1 MNNEKPYRDQAERL
15 RKRITKKEELEHI
28 ELSKELP
35 PRSRVHYQKAKRTR
49 VKLKYPLIRLLAIFF
64 ILLPIVSFSIYSIN
78 ESKAKRTASVEQN
91 LSGNIES
98 VDVRN
103 DDPVE
108 RVFEDEE
115 EPTEI
120 VIEEDEEEEK
130 EELEAEVAP
139 ELEKVEPVKEEIT
152 PPSSTVPDKDSN
164 NDKATVQEEI
174 IYHKVQKEETLYRIA
189 MKYYKSQAGIDII
202 RQANGIQGNE
212 IQLGQTLKI
221 PIQK

>member
-15 RKRITKKEELEHI
+15 RKRITKKEEPLEHI
-28 ELSKELP
+28 EPSKELP
-35 PRSRVHYQKAKRTR
+35 PRSRVHYQKAKRTK

-78 ESKAKRTASVEQN
+78 ESKAKRSASVEQN
-91 LSGNIES
+91 LSGNVES

-108 RVFEDEE
+108 KVVEEEEEPEIEVAPEPEKVEHEE
-115 EPTEI
+115 EPTPEP
-120 VIEEDEEEEK
+120 EE
-130 EELEAEVAP
+130 
-139 ELEKVEPVKEEIT
+139 VEPVKVEST
-152 PPSSTVPDKDSN
+152 PSAASTVPDKDSH
-164 NDKATVQEEI
+164 NDKATEQEEI
-174 IYHKVQKEETLYRIA
+174 IYHKVQKEDTLYRIS

-202 RQANGIQGNE
+202 KQANGIQGNE